1 MHHRLAY
8 RASWCRPEKTDGATG
23 RTGRC
28 IPPPPPQLPVPEAAT
43 AVSAFDLL
51 LAYLPSPERLPCIIA
66 SGTVPRAGRR
76 RQMWRPPPTIQ
87 VKASAAIPYY
97 CPCHPSSLIYLRLP
111 WLLPFKHKATPA
123 SQDCLPSLTKD
134 ARRSL
139 RLLGLPSGYYWA
151 VGLLNPPRDAMI
163 PSRMCPYA
171 PIIVSCRCWGAVCA
185 VCSYFLYHHHCY
197 SYTSPFLF
205 FNPFFVYYN
214 RSTPASQPGFPRLF
228 AAQPI

>member
-1 MHHRLAY
+1 MPAGENRY
-8 RASWCRPEKTDGATG
+8 GATG
-23 RTGRC
+23 RTRRC
-28 IPPPPPQLPVPEAAT
+28 IPPPPPQLPVPEA

-111 WLLPFKHKATPA
+111 WLLPFKHKTTPA

-134 ARRSL
+134 APPGDPCASSVCLVGIIQPNCYDTLAHVSVRPHHRVVS
-139 RLLGLPSGYYWA
+139 LLGGRVRCLF
-151 VGLLNPPRDAMI
+151 LLFI
-163 PSRMCPYA
+163 S
-171 PIIVSCRCWGAVCA
+171 S
-185 VCSYFLYHHHCY
+185 SLLY

-228 AAQPI
+228 TAQPI